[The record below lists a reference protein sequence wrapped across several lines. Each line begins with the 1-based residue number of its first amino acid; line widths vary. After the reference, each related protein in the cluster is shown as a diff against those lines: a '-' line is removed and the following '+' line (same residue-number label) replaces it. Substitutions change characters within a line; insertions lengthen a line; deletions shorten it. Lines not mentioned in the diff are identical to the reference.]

1 MNTHLDGKPMDINK
15 LHIILASNSPRR
27 RELLQMICNNVE
39 IAASREVEEI
49 YPHDL
54 PAEDVP
60 GFLSK
65 LKADAFRDLAVG
77 DSVVVTA
84 DTVVIVGDRILGKP
98 ADYAE
103 AKAMLQA
110 LSGRAHKV
118 VTGVTIT
125 ASAGSETFSETT
137 EVNFRQLTDDE
148 IDHYITR
155 YKPYDKAGAYGIQE
169 WIGCIGIESIRGCY
183 YNVMGL
189 PLHSLYKHLSD
200 CDFMSKFAE

>member
-1 MNTHLDGKPMDINK
+1 MVKPMNINK

-27 RELLQMICNNVE
+27 RELLQMICDNVE
-39 IAASREVEEI
+39 IAASREVEEV

-54 PAEDVP
+54 PAEEVP

-65 LKADAFRDLAVG
+65 LKASAFSDLAVG

-125 ASAGSETFSETT
+125 TATGSETFSETT
-137 EVNFRQLTDDE
+137 EVNFRQLTEDE

-169 WIGCIGIESIRGCY
+169 WIGCIGIENIRGCY

>member
-1 MNTHLDGKPMDINK
+1 MDINK